1 MKIKE
6 FSIIEYGPLPDRGR
20 LNLTDFN
27 LFYGKNES
35 GKTLTID
42 ALIKLLAGKNL
53 EQFESIN
60 RVDEKPEGY
69 IIITDENNKDIKIK
83 YKKTIEN
90 LIDISS
96 NEFFNLF
103 IIRDSDLSFHKESDF
118 YNNITDH
125 LLGLRINDIKR
136 INDNLR
142 DIGKLTPTGKFRNRG
157 EEKLDERITEAR
169 ECISM
174 VDIIY
179 EKIDEEHY
187 DELEAEVLNKKDE
200 IENLEKDIKNYEDAR
215 KREIYEKG
223 FAAFNI
229 LRDNNK
235 KIGDLEVYNEKD
247 KQMWRDTE
255 NKLKIH
261 SEEKDEIFSKLH
273 INKEVLVNK
282 INEFKNCELEFR
294 IPYKNHNYYEE
305 DIKPEIITY
314 EIKKGDL
321 AGKAEKSKFYT
332 LIWITFT
339 VLFGI
344 FLLGG
349 IIGSNDFA
357 YILAFLFAGVM
368 AIFII
373 YNLQYIREKAWLD
386 GFIERI
392 KLKLTKLGLEG
403 GNFKEIVINIQKF
416 EEKYTLAK
424 EELDDLKSSLEKI
437 REKIKNLKNE
447 QLPERIKKL
456 ENDEKIIN
464 NIKRDSKV
472 DSIQEYDEN
481 LNLKVQYEKIIEN
494 QKAILKNL
502 FSFINEIDEKNIL
515 HWDNE
520 IKKFELYKE
529 KGKGLEYNEDT
540 ISSLKEKKIKLEE
553 QLTEKTSMME
563 QVKKELMEIERK
575 ANLIIQYKDDYLHCN
590 TSNDLENIK
599 KRLISFLDEN
609 SSRRE
614 LILEIIEIFGEIE
627 DKEKEKISKLLSKKS
642 SLPEY
647 FNEITE
653 GIYEDVIFEMDTGKI
668 KVKRKDGELFEVEQL
683 SGGTYDQL
691 YFAIRV
697 ALGEQLLK
705 DKTGFFLLDDPFIK
719 ADSERLDKQINLLKK
734 LTELGWQIL
743 YFTSKTEILD
753 KLREDINNENINY
766 IQLESL
772 LTPKLDE
779 FQI

>member
-6 FSIIEYGPLPDRGR
+6 ISIREYGPLPDLGR
-20 LNLTDFN
+20 LSLNDFN

-42 ALIKLLAGKNL
+42 ALIKLLSGKSI

-60 RVDEKPEGY
+60 RVDGKPEGY
-69 IIITDENNKDIKIK
+69 IIIRDDNNNDIKIK
-83 YKKTIEN
+83 DKKTIEN
-90 LIDISS
+90 IIDISS

-103 IIRDSDLSFHKESDF
+103 IIRDSDLSIHKESDF
-118 YNNITDH
+118 FNSITDH

-169 ECISM
+169 GCISM
-174 VDIIY
+174 VDIIC

-187 DELEAEVLNKKDE
+187 DELEAEVMNKKDE
-200 IENLEKDIKNYEDAR
+200 IGNLEKDITNYEDAR
-215 KREIYEKG
+215 KRELYEKG

-229 LRDNNK
+229 LTDNNK

-273 INKEVLVNK
+273 INKEALVNK

-314 EIKKGDL
+314 EIKKGEL
-321 AGKAEKSKFYT
+321 AGKAEKSKFYS
-332 LIWITFT
+332 LIWFAFS

-344 FLLGG
+344 SLIGG
-349 IIGSNDFA
+349 IISSNVFS
-357 YILAFLFAGVM
+357 YILAFVFAGVM
-368 AIFII
+368 AVFII
-373 YNLQYIREKAWLD
+373 YNLQYVREKAWLD

-403 GNFKEIVINIQKF
+403 GNFKEIAINIQKF
-416 EEKYTLAK
+416 DEKYTLAK
-424 EELDDLKSSLEKI
+424 EELDDLKSSVEKI

-553 QLTEKTSMME
+553 QLTGKTSMME

-575 ANLIIQYKDDYLHCN
+575 ANLILQYKDDYLHCN

-614 LILEIIEIFGEIE
+614 FILEIIEIFGEIE
-627 DKEKEKISKLLSKKS
+627 NKEREKISKLLSKKS

-653 GIYEDVIFEMDTGKI
+653 GIYEDVTFEMDTGKI

-691 YFAIRV
+691 YFAIRI

-705 DKTGFFLLDDPFIK
+705 DKTGFFILDDPFIK

-734 LTELGWQIL
+734 LSELGWQIL

-772 LTPKLDE
+772 LTPKLEE